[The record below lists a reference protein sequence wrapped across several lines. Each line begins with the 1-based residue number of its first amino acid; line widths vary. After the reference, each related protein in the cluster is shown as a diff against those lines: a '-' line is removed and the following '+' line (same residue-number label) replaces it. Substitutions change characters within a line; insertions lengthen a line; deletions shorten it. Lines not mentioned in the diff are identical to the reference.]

1 MVQQSQSYLLGSSND
16 DVGAAVSLEL
26 RVTSVQEVEQFL
38 HHPTDVVGVD
48 QRKRQF
54 HGTSVTQNAHNKLL
68 PKSLQPAVFETSIF
82 NTQDQKV
89 GEKWL
94 WVFSF
99 PLLYSIPFNLAC
111 DASSLQCRLYNS
123 MSYIVGSPQDKSV
136 KSKCTIHKPIL
147 KSNLQNQW

>member
-26 RVTSVQEVEQFL
+26 RVTSVQKVEQFL

-48 QRKRQF
+48 QCKRQF
-54 HGTSVTQNAHNKLL
+54 HGTPVTEKAHNKLL
-68 PKSLQPAVFETSIF
+68 PKSQLPAVFETSIF
-82 NTQDQKV
+82 NKQDQKV

-94 WVFSF
+94 RVFSF
-99 PLLYSIPFNLAC
+99 PLLYSIIFNMAC
-111 DASSLQCRLYNS
+111 DASSLQCRLYNR

-136 KSKCTIHKPIL
+136 KCTIHKPIL
-147 KSNLQNQW
+147 RSKLQNQ